1 MNESLFLQHR
11 NRARGLTVLI
21 FFARNGL
28 SVGKRQKRS
37 ENGVNQ
43 RVNGGK
49 LRKLSSKQL
58 IFPVWFPIVVGVKL
72 LIEMRLR

>member
-1 MNESLFLQHR
+1 M
-11 NRARGLTVLI
+11 
-21 FFARNGL
+21 
-28 SVGKRQKRS
+28 GKRQKRS